1 MTSPD
6 NITIN
11 DAASFRESISH
22 LTELNNSLTE
32 KLNTGGQAVIDA
44 VTAEAS
50 KGVVYPSSGG
60 VAPAY
65 AGTIA
70 ALTTAVENIKTQ
82 ATEASTAVSN
92 QVRDLTSLVDG
103 LTNID
108 DTGAAGVAATS

>member
-1 MTSPD
+1 MTSPN

-22 LTELNNSLTE
+22 LTELNRSLTE
-32 KLNTGGQAVIDA
+32 KLNTGGQAVINE
-44 VTAEAS
+44 VTKEAS
-50 KGVVYPSSGG
+50 KGVVYPVNGP
-60 VAPAY
+60 AAAY

-82 ATEASTAVSN
+82 ATEASNAVSN
-92 QVRDLTSLVDG
+92 QVRDLTALVDG

-108 DTGAAGVAATS
+108 DAGAADVAATS

>member
-1 MTSPD
+1 MTD

-11 DAASFRESISH
+11 DAASFRESIGH
-22 LTELNNSLTE
+22 LTELNSSLAE
-32 KLNTGGQAVIDA
+32 KLKTGGQAVIDA

-50 KGVVYPSSGG
+50 KGVVYPANGP
-60 VAPAY
+60 AAAY

-82 ATEASTAVSN
+82 ATEASNAVAG

-108 DTGAAGVAATS
+108 DSGAAGVAATS